1 VRLVDEAD
9 IFTDEGDSDAMA
21 FEYTVPLESVSL
33 GRMTST
39 ADGVALTATLNEKT
53 KYVLVVVT
61 YAGILVSE
69 TVLQQA
75 VVNDV
80 AVANT

>member
-1 VRLVDEAD
+1 
-9 IFTDEGDSDAMA
+9 
-21 FEYTVPLESVSL
+21 VSL